1 MASEYT
7 SILHNDTTIDDVLF
21 CNRDIGVPV
30 VVPPVC
36 PISTNEVKS
45 SDRSRSPP
53 PSITLVFTTVVD
65 DSSETVTDG
74 DGSCIFVDSGVFS
87 GIVVVVVIGGVTIGM
102 SFTASVGATSTTR
115 GWVVPLL

>member
-30 VVPPVC
+30 VVPPTC

-45 SDRSRSPP
+45 SDMSRSPP
-53 PSITLVFTTVVD
+53 PSIPLVFTTVVD

-74 DGSCIFVDSGVFS
+74 DSIFVNSGVLS
-87 GIVVVVVIGGVTIGM
+87 GIVVVVVVVIGGVTIGM
-102 SFTASVGATSTTR
+102 SFPVSVGATSTTR
-115 GWVVPLL
+115 GWVL